1 MAMRLSGLMSG
12 MDTESIIQELV
23 AARRTKVDDTVKA
36 QTKLEWKQEAWKSL
50 NTKLKNLQAKY
61 ISNMRFEASYSK
73 KTTSVSNTSAASVI
87 TGESAVTGVQ
97 TLKIDKLAKTAYLTG
112 ADITAENGTKYNA
125 LSKLSELGVT
135 QSGVISLKSGGK
147 TTDIEITADTTI
159 SDFLNQVKSAG
170 LNASFDAK
178 NQRIF
183 VSAKESGE
191 KYDFS
196 FTASDANG
204 SAALKALGLQ
214 VGLNSDKATKA
225 EYEKYAG
232 YVVDGDKDAT
242 IANMRSLIDATVSS
256 KTNSYLSRYEALMN
270 SKKLAQDK
278 LDEIGAKYA
287 KTEGEVVDY
296 ETTLQRIEDAIA
308 DKKSE
313 IAAID
318 PENTE
323 ELKAA
328 EEELAALEADA
339 EALTT
344 QQDQLKEINS
354 QITDVEQYV
363 TITATEGEEGK
374 ITYSAAAT
382 EKLQEDVEND
392 YYQKALYA
400 VDVLND
406 PAMLNDSKA
415 TKISGQDAVIYLNGA
430 EFKNNTNVF
439 EINGLTITALSET
452 KEGEN
457 VTLTTQR
464 DVNGI
469 YDMIRDFLKE
479 YNTLINE
486 MDKLYNA
493 DSAKGF
499 EPMTD
504 EEKEAVSESEAEKYE
519 NKIKDALLRHDS
531 NLGNI
536 SSALKSVMSGGIE
549 VNGKMMYLSS
559 FGINTLGYFTAAD
572 NEKNA
577 YHIDGDEN
585 DASTS
590 GNADVLKGMI
600 ASDPDT
606 VISFFSQLS
615 RNLYSKM
622 DSLSSSVN
630 GYRSF
635 GSFYDD
641 KKMKSDYTDY
651 TTKIATLE
659 EKLADY
665 EDKWYAKFAEMETA
679 MAKMQSNANAV
690 TSLLGG

>member
-87 TGESAVTGVQ
+87 TGENAVTGVQ

-242 IANMRSLIDATVSS
+242 IVNMRSLIDATVSS

-313 IAAID
+313 FAAID

>member
-36 QTKLEWKQEAWKSL
+36 QTKLEWKQDAWKSL

-73 KTTSVSNTSAASVI
+73 KTTGVSNTSAASVI

-112 ADITAENGTKYNA
+112 ADITSENGTKYTA

-225 EYEKYAG
+225 EYERYAG

-256 KTNSYLSRYEALMN
+256 KTSSYLSRYEALMN

-287 KTEGEVVDY
+287 KTEGEAVDY

-308 DKKSE
+308 DKKDE

-382 EKLQEDVEND
+382 EKLQKDVEND

-452 KEGEN
+452 KEGED

-469 YDMIRDFLKE
+469 YDIIRDFLKE

-504 EEKEAVSESEAEKYE
+504 EEKESVSESEVEKYE

-600 ASDPDT
+600 ASEPDT

-665 EDKWYAKFAEMETA
+665 EEKWYAKFAEMETA

>member
-36 QTKLEWKQEAWKSL
+36 QTKLEWKQDAWKSL

-73 KTTSVSNTSAASVI
+73 KTTGVSNTSAASVI

-112 ADITAENGTKYNA
+112 ADITSENGTKYTA

-225 EYEKYAG
+225 EYERYAG

-256 KTNSYLSRYEALMN
+256 KTSSYLSRYEALMN

-287 KTEGEVVDY
+287 KTEGEAVDY

-308 DKKSE
+308 DKKDE

-382 EKLQEDVEND
+382 EKLQKDVEND

-452 KEGEN
+452 KEGED

-469 YDMIRDFLKE
+469 YDIIRDFLKE

-504 EEKEAVSESEAEKYE
+504 EEKESVSESEVEKYE

-665 EDKWYAKFAEMETA
+665 EEKWYAKFAEMETA

>member
-1 MAMRLSGLMSG
+1 M
-12 MDTESIIQELV
+12 
-23 AARRTKVDDTVKA
+23 
-36 QTKLEWKQEAWKSL
+36 
-50 NTKLKNLQAKY
+50 
-61 ISNMRFEASYSK
+61 
-73 KTTSVSNTSAASVI
+73 
-87 TGESAVTGVQ
+87 
-97 TLKIDKLAKTAYLTG
+97 
-112 ADITAENGTKYNA
+112 
-125 LSKLSELGVT
+125 
-135 QSGVISLKSGGK
+135 
-147 TTDIEITADTTI
+147 
-159 SDFLNQVKSAG
+159 
-170 LNASFDAK
+170 
-178 NQRIF
+178 
-183 VSAKESGE
+183 
-191 KYDFS
+191 
-196 FTASDANG
+196 
-204 SAALKALGLQ
+204 
-214 VGLNSDKATKA
+214 
-225 EYEKYAG
+225 
-232 YVVDGDKDAT
+232 
-242 IANMRSLIDATVSS
+242 
-256 KTNSYLSRYEALMN
+256 
-270 SKKLAQDK
+270 
-278 LDEIGAKYA
+278 
-287 KTEGEVVDY
+287 
-296 ETTLQRIEDAIA
+296 
-308 DKKSE
+308 
-313 IAAID
+313 
-318 PENTE
+318 
-323 ELKAA
+323 
-328 EEELAALEADA
+328 
-339 EALTT
+339 
-344 QQDQLKEINS
+344 
-354 QITDVEQYV
+354 

-382 EKLQEDVEND
+382 EKLQKDVEND

-452 KEGEN
+452 KEGED

-469 YDMIRDFLKE
+469 YDIIRDFLKE

-504 EEKEAVSESEAEKYE
+504 EEKESVSESEVEKYE

-600 ASDPDT
+600 ASEPDT

-665 EDKWYAKFAEMETA
+665 EEKWYAKFAEMETA

>member
-36 QTKLEWKQEAWKSL
+36 QTKLEWKQDAWKSL

-73 KTTSVSNTSAASVI
+73 KTTGVSNTSAASVI

-112 ADITAENGTKYNA
+112 ADITSENGTKYTA

-225 EYEKYAG
+225 EYERYAG

-256 KTNSYLSRYEALMN
+256 KTSSYLSRYEALMN

-287 KTEGEVVDY
+287 KTEGEAVDY

-308 DKKSE
+308 DKKDE

-328 EEELAALEADA
+328 KEELAALEADA

-382 EKLQEDVEND
+382 EKLQKDVEND

-452 KEGEN
+452 KEGED

-469 YDMIRDFLKE
+469 YDIIRDFLKE

-504 EEKEAVSESEAEKYE
+504 EEKESVSESEVEKYE

-600 ASDPDT
+600 ASEPDT

-665 EDKWYAKFAEMETA
+665 EEKWYAKFAEMETA